1 MNQYLE
7 VLKMSLSALRENMLR
22 TMLTMLAIVVGV
34 FAIIGSVTAV
44 LVLDTYFNDTLNV
57 MGGNVINISKYPGVN
72 IGGNSEYRNRDN
84 ITFEQFERLTDRAVL
99 GRYISPEEWFSS
111 TKIVHQ
117 NEETDPNVAVRGSNQ
132 HYLRNYAYE
141 IADGRNFTQD
151 DIDKARSVVLVGE
164 TVRAELFPTQNPLGK
179 QLLFDGRKYTII
191 GLLDKKSNT
200 LGSDNNNF
208 VLIPYTTALQAYGGF
223 NRNIDIFV
231 SAPDVRMVEATMD
244 ELIGLMRTIRKVD
257 AGKKNDFEISTN
269 DSLKGVFDSFTGYL
283 YLFGFIV
290 GGISLLGAGIGV
302 MNIMLVSVTERTRE
316 IGIRK
321 AIGATRKMIT
331 QQFLAEAIMI
341 CQLGGLV
348 GLLIGVVGGNILAV
362 YMETQVVF
370 PWSAAI
376 GGILGLT
383 FIGLLFGVY
392 PAVKAS
398 KLDPIE
404 SLRYE

>member
-7 VLKMSLSALRENMLR
+7 VIKMSLSALRENMLR

-57 MGGNVINISKYPGVN
+57 MGGNVINISKYPGVT
-72 IGGNSEYRNRDN
+72 IGGNSEYRNRNN
-84 ITFEQFERLTDRAVL
+84 ITFDHFERLKERAVL
-99 GRYISPEEWFSS
+99 GRYISPEEWFSNA
-111 TKIVHQ
+111 KISYGE
-117 NEETDPNVAVRGSNQ
+117 EETDPNVAVKGSSQ
-132 HYLRNYAYE
+132 HYLRNYSYE

-151 DIDKARSVVLVGE
+151 DVDKGRSVVLVGE
-164 TVRAELFPTQNPLGK
+164 TVRAELFPNQNALGK

-208 VLIPYTTALQAYGGF
+208 VLIPYTTALNAYGGN

-231 SAPDVRMVEATMD
+231 SAPDVRMVDATMD
-244 ELIGLMRTIRKVD
+244 ELIGLMRTIRKVE
-257 AGKKNDFEISTN
+257 AGTENDFEISTN
-269 DSLKGVFDSFTGYL
+269 DSLKGVFESFTGYL

-321 AIGATRKMIT
+321 AIGATRKMII

-341 CQLGGLV
+341 CQLGGLI
-348 GLLIGVVGGNILAV
+348 GLLIGVIGGNILAV
-362 YMETQVVF
+362 FMETQVVF
-370 PWSAAI
+370 PWSAAF
-376 GGILGLT
+376 GGIIGLT